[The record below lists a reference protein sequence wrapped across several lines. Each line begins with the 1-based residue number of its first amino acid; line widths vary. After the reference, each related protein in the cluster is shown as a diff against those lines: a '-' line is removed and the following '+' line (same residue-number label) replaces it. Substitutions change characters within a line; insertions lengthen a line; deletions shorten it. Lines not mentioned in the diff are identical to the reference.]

1 MHKALNLSLEVPY
14 TWGFYPSQGPVLLNY
29 VAALNGFKPVDLSS
43 GFTYLEVGSGNGV
56 TVNTLAAALPNG
68 DFHAIDIVPQH
79 IANGRADAQT
89 GELGNV
95 TYHECDFAS
104 IGSAAIPKFDFITAH
119 GLYSWIAPE
128 QRAALVRLISD
139 NLKPGGIVYLG
150 YNAMPGW
157 AALMP
162 LRRILQD
169 YVARAPGTPLQQ
181 VSAATEKL
189 AIDAMVGLEYF
200 KLHPSAI
207 SAVSEMA
214 TLDPVY
220 VLHEYFNFD
229 FDPQYFEDVAH
240 EMTAA
245 GLTFAGLTQI
255 DLNFPDFA
263 APEEAQK
270 YLPELEDRVQLE
282 QLRDFARN
290 QKFRGDVYVKGG
302 PLDDPQDATA
312 AVIAMPFGT
321 TRPAAAFDHDAK
333 LHCGGIDYRAP
344 VFDAL
349 IKELDHGA
357 RTVEA
362 LWEAPG
368 LAEYPRDELFSALRL
383 LTLSGAVAP
392 FLSPSQGTPA
402 AVPDRIA
409 MNGAFNAMAM
419 ERHIFSDRSLA
430 LASPVCGTGIQ
441 LTGPDALVLAGL
453 VAAGREGAVAH
464 GWSLVGDRE
473 LDLMIDGVPMKEQ
486 HQWEA
491 WASRRVTEIAD
502 DYLTKWLELGLIR
515 PA

>member
-1 MHKALNLSLEVPY
+1 MFKTLNLSLEVPY
-14 TWGFYPSQGPVLLNY
+14 TWGFYPNQGPVLLNY
-29 VAALNGFKPVDLSS
+29 VAALNGFRPVDLSS
-43 GFTYLEVGSGNGV
+43 GFSYLEVGSGNGV
-56 TVNTLAAALPNG
+56 TVNTLAAALPDG

-79 IANGRADAQT
+79 VANGRADAQA
-89 GELGNV
+89 GALGNV

-104 IGSAAIPKFDFITAH
+104 IDRTAIPKFDFVTAH

-128 QRAALVRLISD
+128 QRAELVRLIRD
-139 NLKPGGIVYLG
+139 NLKPGGIVYVG

-162 LRRILQD
+162 LRRLLQS
-169 YVARAPGTPLQQ
+169 YVSRAPGTPLQQ

-189 AIDAMVGLEYF
+189 AIDAMVGLDYF
-200 KLHPSAI
+200 KLQPTAV

-214 TLDPVY
+214 KLDPVY

-229 FDPQYFEDVAH
+229 FDPQYVEDVAH

-263 APEEAQK
+263 VPEDAQK
-270 YLPELEDRVQLE
+270 FLPDVEDRVQLE

-290 QKFRGDVYVKGG
+290 QKFRGDVYMKGG
-302 PLDDPQDATA
+302 PLEDPQDAAA

-321 TRPAAAFDHDAK
+321 TRPATAFDHEAK
-333 LHCGGIDYRAP
+333 LHCGGIDYQAP
-344 VFDAL
+344 VFEAL
-349 IKELDHGA
+349 IDELDKGA
-357 RTVEA
+357 RTVGA
-362 LWEAPG
+362 LWDAPELTG
-368 LAEYPRDELFSALRL
+368 YPRDELFSALRL
-383 LTLSGAVAP
+383 LTLSGAASP
-392 FLSPSQGTPA
+392 FLTASQGTPGA
-402 AVPDRIA
+402 APERIA
-409 MNGAFNAMAM
+409 MNGAFNATAM
-419 ERHIFSDRSLA
+419 ERHLFSDRSLA

-441 LTGPDALVLAGL
+441 LSGPDALILAGL

-473 LDLMIDGVPMKEQ
+473 LDLMIDGVPMTEQ
-486 HQWEA
+486 HQWDT
-491 WASRRVTEIAD
+491 WASGRMTEIAD
-502 DYLTKWLELGLIR
+502 GYLAKWLELGLIR